1 MYYIKFKMKNSLFI
15 FVEYL
20 LYLSLVVLIIIY
32 LFPGSIIG
40 YFLYGDLKQQPNL
53 IDNPVGTSINH
64 FFYFIYVS
72 ALAAIHN
79 LKSKSIVTNFYFIFL
94 FSILLEISH
103 LIIPNRSFEYYDLF
117 ANIGGVGVVFVI
129 KKILNV

>member
-1 MYYIKFKMKNSLFI
+1 
-15 FVEYL
+15 
-20 LYLSLVVLIIIY
+20 
-32 LFPGSIIG
+32 
-40 YFLYGDLKQQPNL
+40 LKQQPNL